1 MGEWRS
7 PGRLVLRSLTVGTPE
22 EQSGAV
28 LGAALTRPV
37 CVLGLGLIGGSLLRA
52 AVDAGR
58 DAWGAS
64 ASETTA
70 EKARA
75 DGYDVSADVG
85 AAVRRAAEVDAL
97 VVVAVPLTSMDD
109 VLAVV
114 GKEAPDCRLTDV
126 TSVKEPV
133 RDAVE
138 RWAPGTRF
146 VGGHPMTGTEFSGW
160 DAGSLQLFHDK
171 VWVVATDD
179 DTDLEVWA
187 DVVALA
193 LACGATVVPAA
204 SDEHDVAVA
213 RISHLPH
220 LLAAVLAAVGA
231 DGGELALALA
241 AGSFADGTRVAATR
255 PELTAAMC
263 EGNRAALLA
272 AFDDALGRLGA
283 ARGSLAS
290 TGGLLATLTAGH
302 DGRSALDAARLDRR
316 EVRIDLSGTPAER
329 LEAMRELG
337 RSGARIIGWTSDAL
351 EAAAPEE
358 D

>member
-1 MGEWRS
+1 MD
-7 PGRLVLRSLTVGTPE
+7 
-22 EQSGAV
+22 SGAV
-28 LGAALTRPV
+28 LAAALQRPV
-37 CVLGLGLIGGSLLRA
+37 CVLGLGLIGGSVLRA
-52 AVDAGR
+52 AADAGR
-58 DAWGAS
+58 EAWGAS
-64 ASETTA
+64 ASTTTA

-75 DGYDVSADVG
+75 DGYDVADDVA
-85 AAVRRAAEVDAL
+85 AAVRRADRTDAL
-97 VVVAVPLTSMDD
+97 VVVAVPLTAMDD

-114 GKEAPDCRLTDV
+114 GREAPECRLTDV

-133 RDAVE
+133 TDAVG
-138 RWAPGTRF
+138 RRAPATRF

-179 DTDLEVWA
+179 DTDLEVWT

-204 SDEHDVAVA
+204 SEEHDVAVA

-220 LLAAVLAAVGA
+220 LLAAVLASVGA

-263 EGNRAALLA
+263 EGNRNALLA
-272 AFDDALGRLGA
+272 ALDDALGRLGA

-290 TGGLLATLTAGH
+290 TGGLLATLSAGH
-302 DGRSALDAARLDRR
+302 DGRAALDGARTDRR
-316 EVRIDLSGTPAER
+316 EVRIDLHGVPAEH

-337 RSGARIIGWTSDAL
+337 RSGGRIIGWTSEAL
-351 EAAAPEE
+351 EAAAPDDE
-358 D
+358 

>member
-1 MGEWRS
+1 MDS
-7 PGRLVLRSLTVGTPE
+7 PGATL
-22 EQSGAV
+22 
-28 LGAALTRPV
+28 AAAQTRPV
-37 CVLGLGLIGGSLLRA
+37 CVIGLGLIGGSLLRA

-58 DAWGAS
+58 HAWGAS
-64 ASETTA
+64 ASTTTA
-70 EKARA
+70 EKAAA
-75 DGYDVSADVG
+75 DGYDI
-85 AAVRRAAEVDAL
+85 AASVDEALARAAAEDAL
-97 VVVAVPLTSMDD
+97 VVLAVPLTALED

-114 GKEAPDCRLTDV
+114 AREAPRCRLTDV

-133 RDAVE
+133 AEAVA
-138 RWAPGTRF
+138 RRAPGTRF

-171 VWVVATDD
+171 VWVVGTDD
-179 DTDLEVWA
+179 DADLEVWT

-231 DGGELALALA
+231 EGGELALALA
-241 AGSFADGTRVAATR
+241 AGSFTDGTRVAATR

-272 AFDDALGRLGA
+272 ALDDALGRLGA

-290 TGGLLATLTAGH
+290 TGGLMATLSAGH
-302 DGRSALDAARLDRR
+302 AGRESLDAARLDRR
-316 EVRIDLSGTPAER
+316 EVRIDLDGTPSEL

-337 RSGARIIGWTSDAL
+337 RSGGRIIGWTSDAL
-351 EAAAPEE
+351 EAAEVLE
-358 D
+358 LD

>member
-1 MGEWRS
+1 MPVTQPGRPTLPAVDS
-7 PGRLVLRSLTVGTPE
+7 PGQVLS
-22 EQSGAV
+22 
-28 LGAALTRPV
+28 AALHRPV

-52 AVDAGR
+52 VTDAGR
-58 DAWGAS
+58 EAWGAT

-70 EKARA
+70 AKARA
-75 DGYDVSADVG
+75 DGYDVAATVG
-85 AAVRRAAEVDAL
+85 EALHRAVAADAL
-97 VVVAVPLTSMDD
+97 VVLAMPLTQVED

-114 GKEAPDCRLTDV
+114 AREAPQVRLTDV

-133 RDAVE
+133 ADAVA
-138 RWAPGTRF
+138 RRAPGTRF

-179 DTDLEVWA
+179 DADLEVWV

-231 DGGELALALA
+231 EGGELALALA
-241 AGSFADGTRVAATR
+241 AGSFTDGTRVAATR

-263 EGNRAALLA
+263 EGNRSALLA
-272 AFDDALGRLGA
+272 ALDDALGRLGA

-290 TGGLLATLTAGH
+290 TGGLAATLSAGH
-302 DGRSALDAARLDRR
+302 DARGTLDAAREDRR
-316 EVRIDLSGTPAER
+316 ELRIDLDGTPSEL

-337 RSGARIIGWTSDAL
+337 RSGGRIIGWTSEAL
-351 EAAAPEE
+351 EAAEVVEE
-358 D
+358 

>member
-1 MGEWRS
+1 MEAA
-7 PGRLVLRSLTVGTPE
+7 E
-22 EQSGAV
+22 
-28 LGAALTRPV
+28 AALSAGATLAAALNRPV

-52 AVDAGR
+52 ATDAGR

-64 ASETTA
+64 ASTSTA

-75 DGYDVSADVG
+75 DGYDVSDSVAG
-85 AAVRRAAEVDAL
+85 ALARAAAEDAL
-97 VVVAVPLTSMDD
+97 VVVAVPLTALDD

-114 GKEAPDCRLTDV
+114 AREAPQCRLTDV

-133 RDAVE
+133 AEAVA
-138 RWAPGTRF
+138 RRAPGSRF

-160 DAGSLQLFHDK
+160 DAGSLQLFHEK

-179 DTDLEVWA
+179 DTDLDVWV

-241 AGSFADGTRVAATR
+241 AGSFTDGTRVAATR

-302 DGRSALDAARLDRR
+302 AGRATLDEARQNRR
-316 EVRIDLSGTPAER
+316 EVRIDLAGTPAEF
-329 LEAMRELG
+329 LDEMRELG
-337 RSGARIIGWTSDAL
+337 RSGGRIIGWTGEALDAV
-351 EAAAPEE
+351 EAALDAE
-358 D
+358 

>member
-1 MGEWRS
+1 
-7 PGRLVLRSLTVGTPE
+7 VGTVEPDT
-22 EQSGAV
+22 GAV
-28 LGAALTRPV
+28 LAAALTRPV
-37 CVLGLGLIGGSLLRA
+37 CVVGLGLIGGSLLRA
-52 AVDAGR
+52 ATDAGR
-58 DAWGAS
+58 EAWGAS
-64 ASETTA
+64 ASETTV

-75 DGYDVSADVG
+75 DGYEVSDTVAD
-85 AAVRRAAEVDAL
+85 ALRRAQDADAL
-97 VVVAVPLTSMDD
+97 VVVAVPLTAMDD
-109 VLAVV
+109 VLALV

-179 DTDLEVWA
+179 DTDLAVWT

-263 EGNRAALLA
+263 EGNRASLLA
-272 AFDDALGRLGA
+272 ALDDALGRLGA

-302 DGRSALDAARLDRR
+302 DGRSALEAARLDRR
-316 EVRIDLSGTPAER
+316 EVRIDLAGTPAEH
-329 LEAMRELG
+329 LEAMRDLG
-337 RSGARIIGWTSDAL
+337 RTGGRIIGWTAEAL

>member
-1 MGEWRS
+1 MD
-7 PGRLVLRSLTVGTPE
+7 
-22 EQSGAV
+22 SG
-28 LGAALTRPV
+28 GAALAAALYRPV

-52 AVDAGR
+52 AADAGR
-58 DAWGAS
+58 EAWGAT
-64 ASETTA
+64 ASTTTA

-75 DGYDVSADVG
+75 DGYDAGDDL
-85 AAVRRAAEVDAL
+85 AAALRRAADADAL
-97 VVVAVPLTSMDD
+97 VVLAVPVTAVED

-114 GKEAPDCRLTDV
+114 AREAPTVRLTDV

-133 RDAVE
+133 GEAVA
-138 RWAPGTRF
+138 RRAPGARF

-160 DAGSLQLFHDK
+160 DAGSLQLFHDR

-179 DTDLEVWA
+179 DTDLAVWT

-231 DGGELALALA
+231 DGGELATALA
-241 AGSFADGTRVAATR
+241 AGSFTDGTRVAATR

-263 EGNRAALLA
+263 EGNRSALLA
-272 AFDDALGRLGA
+272 ALDDALGRLGA

-290 TGGLLATLTAGH
+290 TGGLRATLATGHAGREAY
-302 DGRSALDAARLDRR
+302 DLARRERR
-316 EVRIDLSGTPAER
+316 EVRIDLPGVPAEF
-329 LEAMRELG
+329 LEDMRELG
-337 RSGARIIGWTSDAL
+337 RSGARIIGWTAEAV
-351 EAAAPEE
+351 EAAEPEVGAPV
-358 D
+358 

>member
-1 MGEWRS
+1 VEK
-7 PGRLVLRSLTVGTPE
+7 PGHVL
-22 EQSGAV
+22 A
-28 LGAALTRPV
+28 AALTRPV
-37 CVLGLGLIGGSLLRA
+37 CILGLGLIGGSLLRA
-52 AVDAGR
+52 ATDAGR
-58 DAWGAS
+58 EAWGAS
-64 ASETTA
+64 ASDTTV

-75 DGYDVSADVG
+75 DGYDVADDV
-85 AAVRRAAEVDAL
+85 AAALRRAAETDAL
-97 VVVAVPLTSMDD
+97 VVVAVPLTSVED

-114 GKEAPDCRLTDV
+114 GREAPECRLTDV

-133 RDAVE
+133 AEAVA
-138 RWAPGTRF
+138 RRAPGTRF

-171 VWVVATDD
+171 VWVVGTDD
-179 DTDLEVWA
+179 DADLEVWT

-231 DGGELALALA
+231 EGGELALALA
-241 AGSFADGTRVAATR
+241 AGSFTDGTRVAATR

-263 EGNRAALLA
+263 EGNRNALLA
-272 AFDDALGRLGA
+272 ALDDALGRLGA

-290 TGGLLATLTAGH
+290 TGGLMATLSAGH
-302 DGRSALDAARLDRR
+302 AGRESLDAARLDRR
-316 EVRIDLSGTPAER
+316 EVRIDLDGTPSEL

-337 RSGARIIGWTSDAL
+337 RSGGRIIGWTSDAL
-351 EAAAPEE
+351 EAAEVLE
-358 D
+358 LD

>member
-1 MGEWRS
+1 MAVTLADPPRVGHVEDAHAEVS
-7 PGRLVLRSLTVGTPE
+7 P
-22 EQSGAV
+22 A
-28 LGAALTRPV
+28 AALAAALHRPV

-52 AVDAGR
+52 ATDAGR

-64 ASETTA
+64 ASSTTV

-75 DGYDVSADVG
+75 DGYDVADSV
-85 AAVRRAAEVDAL
+85 AEALARAAARDAL
-97 VVVAVPLTSMDD
+97 VVVAVPLTALDD
-109 VLAVV
+109 LLAVV
-114 GKEAPDCRLTDV
+114 AREAPQCRLTDV

-133 RDAVE
+133 AEAVG
-138 RWAPGTRF
+138 RRAPATRF

-160 DAGSLQLFHDK
+160 EAGSLQLFQEK

-179 DTDLEVWA
+179 DIDLDVWV

-204 SDEHDVAVA
+204 SDEHDLAVA

-231 DGGELALALA
+231 EGGELALALA
-241 AGSFADGTRVAATR
+241 AGSFTDGTRVAATR

-272 AFDDALGRLGA
+272 ALDDALGRLGA

-290 TGGLLATLTAGH
+290 TGGLLSTLTTGH
-302 DGRSALDAARLDRR
+302 EARTTLDDARQQRR
-316 EVRIDLSGTPAER
+316 EVRIDLAGTP
-329 LEAMRELG
+329 LDFLDAMRELG
-337 RSGARIIGWTSDAL
+337 RTGGRVIGWTGDAL
-351 EAAAPEE
+351 DAVEALEL

>member
-1 MGEWRS
+1 MD
-7 PGRLVLRSLTVGTPE
+7 
-22 EQSGAV
+22 SGAV
-28 LGAALTRPV
+28 LAAALQRPV

-52 AVDAGR
+52 VADAGR
-58 DAWGAS
+58 EAWGAS
-64 ASETTA
+64 ASTTTA

-75 DGYDVSADVG
+75 DGYDVADDVAT
-85 AAVRRAAEVDAL
+85 AARRAAEADAL
-97 VVVAVPLTSMDD
+97 VVVAVPLTAMDD

-114 GKEAPDCRLTDV
+114 GREAPDCRLTDV

-133 RDAVE
+133 AEAVG
-138 RWAPGTRF
+138 RRAPAARF

-179 DTDLEVWA
+179 DTDLEVWT

-241 AGSFADGTRVAATR
+241 AGSFTDGTRVAATR

-272 AFDDALGRLGA
+272 ALDDALGRLGA

-302 DGRSALDAARLDRR
+302 DGRASLDAARLDRR
-316 EVRIDLSGTPAER
+316 EVRIDLVGVPAEH

-337 RSGARIIGWTSDAL
+337 RSGGRIIGWTSDAL
-351 EAAAPEE
+351 EAAAPDDE
-358 D
+358 

>member
-1 MGEWRS
+1 MD
-7 PGRLVLRSLTVGTPE
+7 
-22 EQSGAV
+22 SGAV
-28 LGAALTRPV
+28 LAAALQRPV
-37 CVLGLGLIGGSLLRA
+37 CVLGLGLIGGSVLRA
-52 AVDAGR
+52 AADAGR
-58 DAWGAS
+58 EAWGAS
-64 ASETTA
+64 ASTTTA

-75 DGYDVSADVG
+75 DGYDVADDVA
-85 AAVRRAAEVDAL
+85 AAVRRAGRTDAL
-97 VVVAVPLTSMDD
+97 VVVAVPLTAMDD

-114 GKEAPDCRLTDV
+114 GREAPECRLTDV

-133 RDAVE
+133 TDAVG
-138 RWAPGTRF
+138 RRAPATRF

-179 DTDLEVWA
+179 DTDLEVWT

-204 SDEHDVAVA
+204 SEEHDVAVA
-213 RISHLPH
+213 RVSHLPH
-220 LLAAVLAAVGA
+220 LLAAVLASVGA

-263 EGNRAALLA
+263 EGNRNALLA
-272 AFDDALGRLGA
+272 ALDDALGRLGA

-290 TGGLLATLTAGH
+290 TGGLLATLSAGH
-302 DGRSALDAARLDRR
+302 DGRAALDGARTDRR
-316 EVRIDLSGTPAER
+316 EVRIDLHGVPAEH

-337 RSGARIIGWTSDAL
+337 RSGGRIIGWTSESL
-351 EAAAPEE
+351 EAAAPDEE
-358 D
+358 